1 MRFGDPGGDDMATA
15 TVPTSAASDWLATA
29 KTLADQFATRAAA
42 HDADDSFVAENYAA
56 MRAAKLFSAPVP
68 ADLGGGGASFA
79 EHAAII
85 RMLGRA
91 CGSTALAY
99 SMHSH
104 LLQATIW
111 RHRHNATPPAEPLLR
126 RIAKE
131 ELVLVSTGGSDW
143 IDGSGTLTKGED
155 GNYRFTAR
163 KIFGSGGPAGD
174 LLLTTGIY
182 EDPQNG
188 PTVYHFGVSMK
199 DPGVKVQDNWRTLG
213 MRGTGSNDIVIEN
226 VAVADAGVSVRRS
239 KGVWHRFFDVISPIV
254 WPLVLSAYVGVAENA
269 ADIALGVA
277 KKRASDTITQDT
289 VGEMRTQLL
298 LAQDALDRMIAVGAS
313 EYEPSVALSDVT
325 YRRKTVAANAA
336 LRAVELAMEAAS
348 GAGFFRATGLER
360 SFRDI
365 QGVRYH
371 PWQERKQY
379 RFSGRV
385 ALGLDPV

>member
-1 MRFGDPGGDDMATA
+1 MTIE
-15 TVPTSAASDWLATA
+15 TTSAPTTRTTDWIGTT
-29 KTLADQFATRAAA
+29 KTLSEDFAKRAGA

-56 MRAAKLFSAPVP
+56 MKEAKIFSAPVP
-68 ADLGGGGASFA
+68 AELGGGGATYA
-79 EHAAII
+79 EHAAMI
-85 RMLGRA
+85 RTLGRA

-131 ELVLVSTGGSDW
+131 ELVLVSSGGSDW
-143 IDGSGTLTKGED
+143 LEGSGTLTKQED
-155 GNYRFTAR
+155 GNYRFSAR
-163 KIFGSGGPAGD
+163 KIFGSGSPSGD
-174 LLLTTGIY
+174 LLLTTGVY
-182 EDPQNG
+182 DDPQNG
-188 PTVYHFGVSMK
+188 PTVFHFGVSMK

-213 MRGTGSNDIVIEN
+213 MRGTGSHDITIEN
-226 VAVADAGVSVRRS
+226 VAVADAGVSVRRP
-239 KGVWHRFFDVISPIV
+239 KGTWHRFFDVISPIV
-254 WPLVLSAYVGVAENA
+254 WPLVLSAYVGVAETA
-269 ADIALGVA
+269 ADIALGFA
-277 KKRASDTITQDT
+277 KKRAADTITQDT
-289 VGEMRTQLL
+289 IGEMRTQLL
-298 LAQDALDRMIAVGAS
+298 LAQETLDRMIAAGANH
-313 EYEPSVALSDVT
+313 EPSVALSDLT

-348 GAGFFRATGLER
+348 GAGFFRAAGLER
-360 SFRDI
+360 YFRDI

-379 RFSGRV
+379 RFSGKI